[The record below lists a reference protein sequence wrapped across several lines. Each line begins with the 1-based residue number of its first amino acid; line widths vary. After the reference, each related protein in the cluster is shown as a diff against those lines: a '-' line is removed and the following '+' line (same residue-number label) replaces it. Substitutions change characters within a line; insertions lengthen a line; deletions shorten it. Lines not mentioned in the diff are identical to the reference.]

1 MRSDNSRSRLDG
13 RTNQRAGAPVQ
24 RRRTMTRTRHAAGR
38 TSLLAATLA
47 LLVLPSF
54 VSAVKFSLTA
64 HHNPKP
70 KCLWNYAMSD
80 TLVVISVSSPVTG
93 NDLQRLDMEVVDGSS
108 SRNTYQAKRGLKGET
123 RMAITT
129 HADADLGVCFRNVLD
144 PSVPE
149 HQANKYERLIDLDVD
164 IGADA
169 VDYNAIAKQES
180 LSGLEVEMRKL
191 EGVVKEIVDELN
203 YLKRREMR
211 MRDTNESTNAR
222 VKNFFYLTFS
232 TLILLGV
239 WQVVHLRSY
248 FKKIP
253 HRLSTST
260 LPLYVYNPDYLRK
273 KQRPRSFGVVYPL
286 SLPTPVVLQ
295 SEHTFASPLAWCI
308 AFERRCVIVA
318 ELCLSAQSDFEEEA
332 HASSSRSSLAAHDTA
347 SLASTSFFVAAIL
360 PLSCILSIALAFVS
374 PPRNRPIPRHLGPLL
389 LRQLART
396 SLKESWWS
404 EIPVTNALPSDGCD
418 GIRATAE
425 YWLALGSAS
434 GSLVVLPYD
443 QHGKFGMKAPTLQTG
458 LRAIT
463 AFEVDGFDRFLAVG
477 GDNRQIN
484 VFELPPRS
492 AFDPSNPSAQSPT
505 PLLSVAASPAS
516 KPVDCIAFHPLA
528 DSIFLSTSHTNLAIW
543 DASSQSTSPVFQIS
557 MPAQAWSAQWGLDG
571 KHVTATG
578 KDGKLRMWDV
588 RSGSSDPVAEVAIHA
603 GPKATRHAHI
613 PALSPTA
620 APQILTT
627 GFSRTRDREYSL
639 FDIRSLASGAT
650 KTQRID
656 TGTGVITPLVDESR
670 GIAYLAGKGDMT
682 LRWVEVGGPGGVTEG
697 SASLPV
703 PLLSAALAPP
713 NTLELM
719 KAEINRLVV
728 LAGGG
733 NDAVVPV
740 SITVPRRQYLDFH
753 SDLYPPVSARVP
765 AQAGQEWLSRKDE
778 DTLYLEKRHLD
789 PSKPWVLG
797 EKTRTSAA
805 SPAVPIAR
813 AATAAPAATSH
824 STPQP
829 AVQAMALE
837 KPATPSVP
845 GVAAAAPAPAT
856 TVPAT
861 SAPTSTATMSASP
874 ATSASLPTP
883 SAPDS
888 AAAAPAAA
896 FSNLSLNGKSS
907 SPRPTF
913 GSSAAKTSSPSFHPA
928 PEPTA
933 PKSATTPSATPPTR
947 PTATLGD
954 SMKPD
959 AWSRKFLAGKTPLKP
974 DYFDVHDLSST
985 MGNDV
990 QLLKASS
997 LYFFYPLAGTGGR
1010 LAFHPLAR
1018 KGRLP
1023 VHPSCVSIGGT
1034 ITDFAVDPFD
1044 PTRVFVAGDD
1054 SSIRVFSLPSDPAEW
1069 KEGEVLTEATR
1080 TLTDARMDR
1089 ISELH
1094 HHPAAKD
1101 LLLSISD
1108 DKGNPAARL
1117 WNVGSGEMLLRAE
1130 LPKGGVSSTAWSPDG
1145 SLLALATKNKQVHVL
1160 DPRAATSTLVSTAG
1174 HDSIRPVRVVW
1185 ASDKHVLSTGF
1196 NRAASRE
1203 LILYDYDGSKLAQVG
1218 KASLDISPAPLFP
1231 YFDIDT
1237 RIALLYSRGDRSC
1250 LAYEVNLQPAAPHEA
1265 FAKLPHFEHGTLQSG
1280 FAFFPKTSND
1290 IKAVEIVRALRLTPS
1305 TAEAVSF
1312 TVPRAK
1318 TEYFQDDIF
1327 VPTRDVTKPSMTA
1340 EEYLS
1345 GANKPLEIVDVRPEG
1360 MKLLSEAP
1368 APVKNIS
1375 TRSKTAQDEAASDE
1389 EEVEPVRSKNAI
1401 VQDDDEW

>member
-1 MRSDNSRSRLDG
+1 MPPR
-13 RTNQRAGAPVQ
+13 
-24 RRRTMTRTRHAAGR
+24 
-38 TSLLAATLA
+38 
-47 LLVLPSF
+47 F
-54 VSAVKFSLTA
+54 F
-64 HHNPKP
+64 
-70 KCLWNYAMSD
+70 
-80 TLVVISVSSPVTG
+80 SSP
-93 NDLQRLDMEVVDGSS
+93 
-108 SRNTYQAKRGLKGET
+108 
-123 RMAITT
+123 
-129 HADADLGVCFRNVLD
+129 F
-144 PSVPE
+144 
-149 HQANKYERLIDLDVD
+149 
-164 IGADA
+164 
-169 VDYNAIAKQES
+169 
-180 LSGLEVEMRKL
+180 
-191 EGVVKEIVDELN
+191 
-203 YLKRREMR
+203 
-211 MRDTNESTNAR
+211 
-222 VKNFFYLTFS
+222 KN
-232 TLILLGV
+232 
-239 WQVVHLRSY
+239 
-248 FKKIP
+248 
-253 HRLSTST
+253 
-260 LPLYVYNPDYLRK
+260 
-273 KQRPRSFGVVYPL
+273 
-286 SLPTPVVLQ
+286 
-295 SEHTFASPLAWCI
+295 
-308 AFERRCVIVA
+308 
-318 ELCLSAQSDFEEEA
+318 
-332 HASSSRSSLAAHDTA
+332 
-347 SLASTSFFVAAIL
+347 
-360 PLSCILSIALAFVS
+360 ALAT
-374 PPRNRPIPRHLGPLL
+374 P
-389 LRQLART
+389 AK
-396 SLKESWWS
+396 KESWWS
-404 EIPVTNALPSDGCD
+404 EIPVANALPSDGCD
-418 GIRATAE
+418 GIKATAE
-425 YWLALGSAS
+425 YWLALGSSS

-443 QHGKFGMKAPTLQTG
+443 HHGKFGMKAPTLQTG
-458 LRAIT
+458 LRAVT
-463 AFEVDGFDRFLAVG
+463 AFEVDGFDRLLAVG
-477 GDNRQIN
+477 GDNGQIN

-505 PLLSVAASPAS
+505 PLLSVAASSAS

-528 DSIFLSTSHTNLAIW
+528 ESIFLSTSHTSLAVW

-557 MPAQAWSAQWGLDG
+557 MPAQAWSARWSLDG
-571 KHVTATG
+571 KHVTTTG

-603 GPKATRHAHI
+603 GPKATRHIHI
-613 PALSPTA
+613 SALSPTA

-670 GIAYLAGKGDMT
+670 GIVYLAGKGDMT

-697 SASLPV
+697 SAALPV

-733 NDAVVPV
+733 NDAIVPIPVTVTVPV
-740 SITVPRRQYLDFH
+740 RRQYLDFH
-753 SDLYPPVSARVP
+753 SDLYPPVNAREVLP
-765 AQAGQEWLSRKDE
+765 AQAGQDWLSHKDE
-778 DTLYLEKRHLD
+778 DALYLEKRHLD
-789 PSKPWVLG
+789 PSTPWVIG
-797 EKTRTSAA
+797 DKTRTSAA
-805 SPAVPIAR
+805 SSAVSSAR
-813 AATAAPAATSH
+813 EARDSPAATSP
-824 STPQP
+824 SIPQP
-829 AVQAMALE
+829 AVQVKTPEEPSA
-837 KPATPSVP
+837 PSVSS
-845 GVAAAAPAPAT
+845 VAPAAPVPAA

-861 SAPTSTATMSASP
+861 SAPTSTATSSAST
-874 ATSASLPTP
+874 ATP

-888 AAAAPAAA
+888 AAGAPAAT

-913 GSSAAKTSSPSFHPA
+913 GSSAAKRSSSSVQPA
-928 PEPTA
+928 PQPTA
-933 PKSATTPSATPPTR
+933 PKTAPTASATPPIR
-947 PTATLGD
+947 SSATLGD

-959 AWSRKFLAGKTPLKP
+959 AWSRKFLAGKTSLKP

-997 LYFFYPLAGTGGR
+997 LYFFYPLAGPGGR

-1044 PTRVFVAGDD
+1044 SNRLFVAGDD
-1054 SSIRVFSLPSDPAEW
+1054 SSIRVFWLPSNPDEEW

-1101 LLLSISD
+1101 ILLSISD

-1117 WNVGSGEMLLRAE
+1117 WNVGTGEMLLRAE
-1130 LPKGGVSSTAWSPDG
+1130 LPKGGVSSTAWSSDG

-1160 DPRAATSTLVSTAG
+1160 DPRSAASSLVSTAG
-1174 HDSIRPVRVVW
+1174 HDSIRPVRVAW
-1185 ASDKHVLSTGF
+1185 ASDKHLLSTGF

-1203 LILYDYDGSKLAQVG
+1203 LILYDFDGGKLTQVG

-1231 YFDIDT
+1231 YCDIDT
-1237 RIALLYSRGDRSC
+1237 RIVLLYSRGDRSC
-1250 LAYEVNLQPAAPHEA
+1250 LAYEVNFHPATPHEA
-1265 FAKLPHFEHGTLQSG
+1265 FAKLPHFEHATLQSG
-1280 FAFFPKTSND
+1280 FAFFPKISND
-1290 IKAVEIVRALRLTPS
+1290 IKSVEIVRALRLTPS
-1305 TAEAVSF
+1305 TVEAVSF

-1327 VPTRDVTKPSMTA
+1327 VPTRNVIKPSMTA

-1345 GANKPLEIVDVRPEG
+1345 GANKPLEIVDLRPEG
-1360 MKLLSEAP
+1360 MKLLSGAP

-1375 TRSKTAQDEAASDE
+1375 TRSKIKSDGLTDSQREQQHLDHLFQTAKDEAASDE